1 MTPSTGGGTYH
12 PGRMGALETSG
23 TTVILIMEVTGT
35 VAFALSGVMAGARA
49 RLDWLGVVVLAVV
62 VSVGGGTLRDLILDV
77 RIDWLTESWPLLLAT
92 AVAVVAIPL
101 LDRVHVDLDSRAH
114 VLVVDAAG
122 LAAFAIVGADVALDQ
137 GVAAWAAAVLGVVT
151 GVGGGVIRDLLV
163 RRRPAVLSGQVYALA
178 ALAGTALYV
187 ILLEADASPF
197 VATWL
202 GMLAILAVRL
212 AAIRWNWSLPV
223 LEVPGADRDEG

>member
-1 MTPSTGGGTYH
+1 
-12 PGRMGALETSG
+12 MGVLETSG
-23 TTVILIMEVTGT
+23 DTVILVMEVVGT

-77 RIDWLTESWPLLLAT
+77 PIDWLTESWPLLLAA
-92 AVAVVAIPL
+92 AVAVVAIPVVE
-101 LDRVHVDLDSRAH
+101 RVGGDLDSRAH
-114 VLVVDAAG
+114 VLVADAAG
-122 LAAFAIVGADVALDQ
+122 LAAFAVVGADVALDQ

-163 RRRPAVLSGQVYALA
+163 RRRPAVLSGQIYALA
-178 ALAGTALYV
+178 ALAGTSLYV
-187 ILLEADASPF
+187 LLLEVDVEPL

-202 GMLAILAVRL
+202 GVLTILAVRL
-212 AAIRWNWSLPV
+212 AAIHWDWSLPV
-223 LEVPGADRDEG
+223 LRAPGGDEDED

>member
-1 MTPSTGGGTYH
+1 
-12 PGRMGALETSG
+12 MGALETSG
-23 TTVILIMEVTGT
+23 DTVILIMEVVGT

-77 RIDWLTESWPLLLAT
+77 PIDWLTESWPLLLAA
-92 AVAVVAIPL
+92 AVAVVAIPVVE
-101 LDRVHVDLDSRAH
+101 RVGSDLDSRAH
-114 VLVVDAAG
+114 VLVADAAG
-122 LAAFAIVGADVALDQ
+122 LAAFAVVGADVALDQ

-163 RRRPAVLSGQVYALA
+163 RRRPAVLSGQIYALA
-178 ALAGTALYV
+178 ALAGTSLYV
-187 ILLEADASPF
+187 LLLEVDVEPL

-202 GMLAILAVRL
+202 GVLTILAVRL
-212 AAIRWNWSLPV
+212 AAIHWGWSLPV
-223 LEVPGADRDEG
+223 LRAPGGDDDED